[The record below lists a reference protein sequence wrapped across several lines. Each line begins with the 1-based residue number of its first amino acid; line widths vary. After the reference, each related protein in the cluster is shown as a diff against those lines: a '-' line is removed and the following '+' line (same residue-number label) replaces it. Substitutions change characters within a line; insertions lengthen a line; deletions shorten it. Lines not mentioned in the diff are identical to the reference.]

1 MRTKAMRLHG
11 HSADDTNPE
20 STFMSVNR
28 SSEYLTSLLSELR
41 KLPQETEWVE
51 FKQNMVEA
59 QQVGEYISALSNSAA
74 LVGKACAYVV
84 WGIQNAD
91 HTVVGTSFKPGI
103 EKVGNEELENWLLK
117 LLSPKIHFHFYE
129 LWANDRAVVILEIER
144 AMRHPVAFSG
154 QEYIRVGS
162 YKKRLKD
169 FQEKER
175 SLWRIFDEV
184 PFESNTAAD
193 NLSDEEVFTLL
204 DVPSYF
210 ELLARSLPENRKATL
225 AALQSDNLLNANG
238 AGKWDITNL
247 GAVLFAKRLDEFGPL
262 KRKAI
267 RVIQYKG
274 NSRVETLK
282 EQVGHRGYGNGFE
295 GLIAYVNGLLPT
307 NEVVRQALR
316 QDAPM
321 YPELAVREL
330 VANALIHQD
339 FLIPGAG
346 PMVEIF
352 DDRIELTNPG
362 EPLVKTERFIDS
374 PPRSRNEALASLMRR
389 IGVCEERG
397 SGWDKVVFLTEVN
410 QLPAPLTE
418 VIEGNTRIV
427 MFAHKSLNRMDR
439 EDRVRAVYLH
449 ACLRYVNREHMT
461 NTSVRARF
469 AIEDRNT
476 ATASRLIKEAIEA
489 QFILPYDS
497 SAAPKLMR
505 YLPFWA
511 VEGD

>member
-1 MRTKAMRLHG
+1 
-11 HSADDTNPE
+11 
-20 STFMSVNR
+20 MSVNR
-28 SSEYLTSLLSELR
+28 SSEYLSSLLRELC

-51 FKQNMVEA
+51 FKQNVFEA
-59 QQVGEYISALSNSAA
+59 QQIGEYISALSNSAA
-74 LVGKACAYVV
+74 LVGKACAYLA
-84 WGIQNAD
+84 WGIQND
-91 HTVVGTSFKPGI
+91 NHTIVGTSFRPKS
-103 EKVGNEELENWLLK
+103 EKVGNEELENWLLRM
-117 LLSPKIHFHFYE
+117 LSPKIHFHFYE
-129 LWANDRAVVILEIER
+129 LFVESHAVIILEIER
-144 AMRHPVAFSG
+144 AARHPVAFSG
-154 QEYIRVGS
+154 HEYIRVGS

-169 FQEKER
+169 FPEKER
-175 SLWRIFDEV
+175 ALWRIFDEV

-193 NLSDEEVFTLL
+193 NLTEEDVITLL

-210 ELLARSLPENRKATL
+210 ELVARSLPESRKATL
-225 AALQSDNLLNANG
+225 SALQSDNLINPNG

-247 GAVLFAKRLDEFGPL
+247 GAVLFAKRLDDFGPL

-267 RVIQYKG
+267 RVIQYRG

-282 EQVGHRGYGNGFE
+282 EQDGHRGYGNGFE
-295 GLIAYVNGLLPT
+295 GLIGYVNGLLPT
-307 NEVVRQALR
+307 NEVIRQALR
-316 QDAPM
+316 QDVSM
-321 YPELAVREL
+321 YPELAIREL

-339 FLIPGAG
+339 FSITGSG

-397 SGWDKVVFLTEVN
+397 SGWDKVVFLTEVH

-418 VIEGNTRIV
+418 AIEGNTRIV
-427 MFAHKSLNRMDR
+427 LFAHKPLKRMDKD
-439 EDRVRAVYLH
+439 DRVRALYLH

-461 NTSVRARF
+461 NASVRARF

-476 ATASRLIKEAIEA
+476 ATASRLIREAVEA
-489 QFILPYDS
+489 GVIFPHDS

-505 YLPFWA
+505 YIPSWA
-511 VEGD
+511 VSEGD